1 VRIERRKAMK
11 LSNEKILADIA
22 KLREISKKVL
32 PIKASY
38 AIAKNMK
45 KIEDELEIYYKERE
59 KLIDKY
65 AEKDENGNVKIDE
78 TGFIVFRDK
87 ESWDREIKEL
97 LAIENDIEIHK
108 FPIDVLEGYNMSPV
122 ELMLIEYMIEE

>member
-1 VRIERRKAMK
+1 MK
-11 LSNEKILADIA
+11 LSNEKILTDIT
-22 KLREISKKVL
+22 KLREISKREL

-38 AIAKNMK
+38 AIAKNLK

-65 AEKDENGNVKIDE
+65 AEKDENGKIKVDNN
-78 TGFIVFRDK
+78 GFIIFKDK
-87 ESWDREIKEL
+87 EGWDKEIKEL
-97 LAIENDIEIHK
+97 LAIENDIKIHT
-108 FPIDVLEGYNMSPV
+108 FPIDVLEGYNMSPA

>member
-1 VRIERRKAMK
+1 MK
-11 LSNEKILADIA
+11 LSNEKILADIV

-45 KIEDELEIYYKERE
+45 KIEDELEIYYKERD

-78 TGFIVFRDK
+78 TGFIVIRDK

-97 LAIENDIEIHK
+97 LAIENDIKIHK

>member
-1 VRIERRKAMK
+1 MK

-22 KLREISKKVL
+22 KLREISKKEL

-65 AEKDENGNVKIDE
+65 AEKDENGKIKIDE
-78 TGFIVFRDK
+78 TGFIVFRDT
-87 ESWDREIKEL
+87 EGWDKEIKEL
-97 LAIENDIEIHK
+97 LAIENDIKIHK
-108 FPIDVLEGYNMSPV
+108 FPIDVLEGYNMSPA

>member
-1 VRIERRKAMK
+1 MK

-22 KLREISKKVL
+22 KLMEISKKVL

-97 LAIENDIEIHK
+97 LAIENDIKIHK
-108 FPIDVLEGYNMSPV
+108 FPIDVLEGYNMSPA

>member
-1 VRIERRKAMK
+1 MK
-11 LSNEKILADIA
+11 LSNEKILTDIT
-22 KLREISKKVL
+22 KLREISKKEL

-38 AIAKNMK
+38 AIAKNLK

-65 AEKDENGNVKIDE
+65 AEKDENGKIKVDNN
-78 TGFIVFRDK
+78 GFIIFKDK
-87 ESWDREIKEL
+87 EGWDKEIKEL
-97 LAIENDIEIHK
+97 LAIENDIKIHT
-108 FPIDVLEGYNMSPV
+108 FSIDVLEGYNMSPA

>member
-1 VRIERRKAMK
+1 MK
-11 LSNEKILADIA
+11 LSNEKILADIV

-45 KIEDELEIYYKERE
+45 KIEDELEIYYKERDR
-59 KLIDKY
+59 LIDKY

-87 ESWDREIKEL
+87 EGWDREIKEL
-97 LAIENDIEIHK
+97 LAIENDIKIHK

>member
-1 VRIERRKAMK
+1 MK

-22 KLREISKKVL
+22 KLMEISKKVL

-65 AEKDENGNVKIDE
+65 AEKDENGNIKIDE

-87 ESWDREIKEL
+87 EGWDREIKEL
-97 LAIENDIEIHK
+97 LAIENDIKIHK
-108 FPIDVLEGYNMSPV
+108 FPIDVLEGYNMSPA

>member
-1 VRIERRKAMK
+1 MK

>member
-1 VRIERRKAMK
+1 MK
-11 LSNEKILADIA
+11 LSNEKILTDIA
-22 KLREISKKVL
+22 KLREISQKQL

-38 AIAKNMK
+38 AIAKNLK

-65 AEKDENGNVKIDE
+65 AEKDENGKVKVDE
-78 TGFIVFRDK
+78 SGFIVFRDK
-87 ESWDREIKEL
+87 EGWDKEIEEL
-97 LAIENDIEIHK
+97 LAIENDIKIHT
-108 FPIDVLEGYNMSPV
+108 FPIDVLEGYNMSPA

>member
-1 VRIERRKAMK
+1 MK
-11 LSNEKILADIA
+11 LSNEKILADITN
-22 KLREISKKVL
+22 LREISKKVL

-38 AIAKNMK
+38 AIAKNLK

-87 ESWDREIKEL
+87 EGWDREIKEL
-97 LAIENDIEIHK
+97 LAIENDIKIHK
-108 FPIDVLEGYNMSPV
+108 FPIDVLEGYNMSPA